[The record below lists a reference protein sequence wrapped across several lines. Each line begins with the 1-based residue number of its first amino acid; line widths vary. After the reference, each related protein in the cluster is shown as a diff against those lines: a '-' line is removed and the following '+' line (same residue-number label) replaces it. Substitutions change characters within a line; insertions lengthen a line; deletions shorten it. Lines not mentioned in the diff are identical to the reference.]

1 MSKFIIISA
10 PSGSGKSTLASHLL
24 SNIPSLS
31 FSVSSTTREKRKNE
45 IHGKN
50 YYFISSKD
58 FKENINKENFVEWE
72 QVYNDDYKGTLKSEV
87 ERLVS
92 QGKNIIFDVDVVG
105 GINLKKYFGDDSLS
119 IFIEVPSL
127 KDLEERLMRRGTDL
141 KEQIEERINKAK
153 IEIIN
158 VRDNPPH
165 AAVST
170 HSKPK
175 LPPEIKF
182 MAIKGKTNNRKIIIY
197 FLSFGGTKKAA
208 TINPISKTK
217 DTFILQI
224 SAFGYNP

>member
-1 MSKFIIISA
+1 VIAII
-10 PSGSGKSTLASHLL
+10 TRT
-24 SNIPSLS
+24 SLS
-31 FSVSSTTREKRKNE
+31 IYVPS
-45 IHGKN
+45 
-50 YYFISSKD
+50 
-58 FKENINKENFVEWE
+58 
-72 QVYNDDYKGTLKSEV
+72 
-87 ERLVS
+87 
-92 QGKNIIFDVDVVG
+92 GKNIGNITEA
-105 GINLKKYFGDDSLS
+105 INKTVIKGTPLQNS
-119 IFIEVPSL
+119 IKPIDEYL
-127 KDLEERLMRRGTDL
+127 IIGAEDLLPNAKNIPIG
-141 KEQIEERINKAK
+141 KQNNKAK

-217 DTFILQI
+217 ETFILQI
-224 SAFGYNP
+224 SAFGYSP